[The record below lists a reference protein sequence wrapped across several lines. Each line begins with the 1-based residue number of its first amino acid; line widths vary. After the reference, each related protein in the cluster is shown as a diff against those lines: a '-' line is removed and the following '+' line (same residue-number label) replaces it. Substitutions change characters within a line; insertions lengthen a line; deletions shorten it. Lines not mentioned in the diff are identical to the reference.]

1 MFAEYWSM
9 RSEYDLRWGVQRH
22 RRRSGRHE
30 PAPRTRT
37 RTPNPNPNPEHEPQ
51 TRSRSRTLSRQN
63 GHLTLHKETSSLL
76 RLTLD
81 PRIQARPAAP
91 SFRLQMQAAAEY
103 TLPSP

>member
-1 MFAEYWSM
+1 MA
-9 RSEYDLRWGVQRH
+9 DTNPH
-22 RRRSGRHE
+22 PE
-30 PAPRTRT
+30 PEPEPRTRT
-37 RTPNPNPNPEHEPQ
+37 RTPNSKPKPEPQTRTPSPNPNPKPEPEPQ
-51 TRSRSRTLSRQN
+51 TRSRTRTRTLSRQN